1 MPPVLSSISEQ
12 NQLWL
17 PCHPVPSPISRH
29 YQDIPL
35 WKRNLM
41 HRTIAHELPCC
52 CTICFM
58 LWRWICLLLWSSVI
72 ICLLLSSMTIC
83 FWCLPWQSVWCL
95 LWQSICS
102 VWCLL
107 WQSACYV
114 WCFPWQ
120 LSGVF
125 RDNPFVLSSVFCDN
139 PFVLSGVFRD
149 TIRLFC
155 LVSSVTIV
163 WCLLWQSVCSIYY
176 LPWQSFMSSSEDN
189 LLLSCVAVCCLTLS
203 SSVFFYSLWTLLK
216 TVFCCPLWQ
225 SVVLF
230 WALLCSFIML
240 HLLHGFLSF
249 DRHFRFVD
257 PTFLRGFYFMQ
268 FQTQDFVILHLEF
281 EGGC

>member
-1 MPPVLSSISEQ
+1 M
-12 NQLWL
+12 
-17 PCHPVPSPISRH
+17 
-29 YQDIPL
+29 
-35 WKRNLM
+35 KMNL
-41 HRTIAHELPCC
+41 
-52 CTICFM
+52 
-58 LWRWICLLLWSSVI
+58 SVI
-72 ICLLLSSMTIC
+72 VVFHDNLSLI
-83 FWCLPWQSVWCL
+83 
-95 LWQSICS
+95 
-102 VWCLL
+102 
-107 WQSACYV
+107 
-114 WCFPWQ
+114 
-120 LSGVF
+120 VF
-125 RDNPFVLSSVFCDN
+125 HDNLSSVFCDN
-139 PFVLSGVFRD
+139 SSVPFGVFRD
-149 TIRLFC
+149 NRLVSSVTIRLFYLVSSVTIRLFC
-155 LVSSVTIV
+155 LVSSVTIHLFRLVFSVTIV

-249 DRHFRFVD
+249 DRHFCFVD

-268 FQTQDFVILHLEF
+268 FQTQGFVILHLEF